1 MSKPVTHPGADASDR
16 NIADDQLQA
25 VLAAAALREPIQ
37 RGEDGRE
44 WLIVPPGFRAEDV
57 TDPNRHPTKPAAAQI
72 TVDYRASLVAYT
84 NRHQHK
90 DCSTIFADY
99 DTGTITAR
107 LDWHPHNN
115 SLGPIGDSFPAAG
128 PDRHRVTLKLRPSKE
143 WARWNGAAGKMH
155 PQATFARFLEEN
167 ATDILLPEP
176 AIFIELARD
185 MEAVADRSFTSRTR
199 LSNGDSEFRFS
210 EDSRV
215 VGTVTVPESF
225 TLRIPL
231 YQGEAPEDLRALF
244 RWKADKEGLT
254 FGFVWHRAEYMRQAR
269 FQQIAAQAADETGL
283 PYILGRVTG

>member
-1 MSKPVTHPGADASDR
+1 MSKPVTHTGAYASDR
-16 NIADDQLQA
+16 NIANDQLQA
-25 VLAAAALREPIQ
+25 VLAAAVLRDPLQ
-37 RGEDGRE
+37 RGEDGRQ

-57 TDPNRHPTKPAAAQI
+57 TNPDRVPVTAPAANI
-72 TVDYRASLVAYT
+72 IVDDRASLTSYT
-84 NRHQHK
+84 NRHSRK
-90 DCSTIFADY
+90 GESAIFADY
-99 DTGTITAR
+99 DTGTITTR
-107 LDWHPHNN
+107 LDWHHDNTTGTMN
-115 SLGPIGDSFPAAG
+115 GA
-128 PDRHRVTLKLRPSKE
+128 DRHHVTLKLRPSEE

-155 PQATFARFLEEN
+155 PQAVFARFLEEN
-167 ATDILLPEP
+167 ATDILMPEP

-185 MEAVADRSFTSRTR
+185 MEAVADRSFASRTR

-269 FQQIAAQAADETGL
+269 FQQIAAQAAEETGL
-283 PYILGRVTG
+283 PYILGRVTT

>member
-57 TDPNRHPTKPAAAQI
+57 TDPDRVPMTAPRA
-72 TVDYRASLVAYT
+72 TVIVDDRASLTAYT
-84 NRHQHK
+84 NRHSFKGH
-90 DCSTIFADY
+90 SVIFADY
-99 DTGTITAR
+99 DTGTITTR
-107 LDWHPHNN
+107 LDWHPTAATATAHNMN
-115 SLGPIGDSFPAAG
+115 G
-128 PDRHRVTLKLRPSKE
+128 PDRHRVTLKLRPSEE
-143 WARWNGAAGKMH
+143 WARWNAAAGKMH

>member
-1 MSKPVTHPGADASDR
+1 MSKPVTHTGADAHDR

-25 VLAAAALREPIQ
+25 VLAAAALRDPIQ
-37 RGEDGRE
+37 RGADGRE

-57 TDPNRHPTKPAAAQI
+57 TDPDRVPMTAPSATI
-72 TVDYRASLVAYT
+72 IVDDRASLTSYS
-84 NRHQHK
+84 NRHSRK
-90 DCSTIFADY
+90 GASAIFADY
-99 DTGTITAR
+99 DTGTITTR
-107 LDWHPHNN
+107 LDWHPDN
-115 SLGPIGDSFPAAG
+115 STGTMNG
-128 PDRHRVTLKLRPSKE
+128 PDRHRVTLKLRPSEE
-143 WARWNGAAGKMH
+143 WSRWNGAAGKMH

-167 ATDILLPEP
+167 ATDILHPEP

-244 RWKADKEGLT
+244 RWKADKEGLV

-269 FQQIAAQAADETGL
+269 FQQIAAQAAEETGL
-283 PYILGRVTG
+283 PYILGRVA

>member
-16 NIADDQLQA
+16 NIANDQLQA
-25 VLAAAALREPIQ
+25 VLAAAALREPVQ
-37 RGEDGRE
+37 RGLDGRE
-44 WLIVPPGFRAEDV
+44 WLIIPPGFRAEDI
-57 TDPNRHPTKPAAAQI
+57 TDPARVPVETPRATI
-72 TVDYRASLVAYT
+72 TVDDRASLTAYT
-84 NRHQHK
+84 NRHQIK
-90 DCSTIFADY
+90 GQSAIFADY
-99 DTGTITAR
+99 DTGTITTR
-107 LDWHPHNN
+107 IDWHPEEDAVIMN
-115 SLGPIGDSFPAAG
+115 GA
-128 PDRHRVTLKLRPSKE
+128 DRHRVTLKLRPSEE

-155 PQATFARFLEEN
+155 PQAVFARFLEEN
-167 ATDILLPEP
+167 ATDILHPEP
-176 AIFIELARD
+176 ALFIELARD
-185 MEAVADRSFTSRTR
+185 MEAAADRSFTSRTR

-269 FQQIAAQAADETGL
+269 FQQIAAQAAEETGL